1 MENLKSESSP
11 SFVYSRNSRNSSLWK
26 NNNNFFFMAELYK
39 LDNGVLLIP
48 LLRWWCSK
56 NAVDDKRNIKCSL
69 CKLRLITTTAVSP
82 LETDTFTTATLTHFL
97 LGDLPMLQC
106 QKLFRPNY
114 VIIMIGSTVQV
125 LHWYKTHVD
134 FNFWYVKRVP
144 FRQNGSYAT
153 AAVTF

>member
-1 MENLKSESSP
+1 MISGTSS
-11 SFVYSRNSRNSSLWK
+11 
-26 NNNNFFFMAELYK
+26 
-39 LDNGVLLIP
+39 VLLFMQIEANH
-48 LLRWWCSK
+48 CQ
-56 NAVDDKRNIKCSL
+56 
-69 CKLRLITTTAVSP
+69 SP

-134 FNFWYVKRVP
+134 FNF
-144 FRQNGSYAT
+144 
-153 AAVTF
+153 